1 MSRIVSVQGGMSLLE
16 LQNNVAKEFFT
27 FTDPAPLVVLSY
39 WPPNTKELAI
49 EITTPPIIL
58 TNYCKVDENPQPF
71 ATPNQPIKPN
81 FNSFC
86 PLSSV
91 SSKIPI
97 FSLFDEDEL
106 LQDTPLQQQDEKM
119 PLMSGGPSP
128 STGPSKIYRFSV

>member
-27 FTDPAPLVVLSY
+27 FTDPAPLVVLRDKPQLS
-39 WPPNTKELAI
+39 
-49 EITTPPIIL
+49 
-58 TNYCKVDENPQPF
+58 KVDENPQPF

>member
-58 TNYCKVDENPQPF
+58 TNYWSYP
-71 ATPNQPIKPN
+71 
-81 FNSFC
+81 
-86 PLSSV
+86 SS
-91 SSKIPI
+91 SIT
-97 FSLFDEDEL
+97 L
-106 LQDTPLQQQDEKM
+106 
-119 PLMSGGPSP
+119 
-128 STGPSKIYRFSV
+128 